1 MYIHIY
7 FGLYWAWSSVHLASN
22 IFFPGK
28 VWLDDK
34 KSQTVRVETI
44 QVGETL
50 HSKANQ
56 SFPQGQEPGFCGLN
70 EPISGQI
77 EYNCAESEQ
86 LYGIGYH
93 KVLTILTS

>member
-1 MYIHIY
+1 M
-7 FGLYWAWSSVHLASN
+7 S
-22 IFFPGK
+22 PGE

-34 KSQTVRVETI
+34 NSQTVRVETI
-44 QVGETL
+44 QVGQISEFKKPLQQELSQGSET
-50 HSKANQ
+50 
-56 SFPQGQEPGFCGLN
+56 GFCGLN

-93 KVLTILTS
+93 KVLSTCCGLCNRNTTTMSPAYF

>member
-1 MYIHIY
+1 MH
-7 FGLYWAWSSVHLASN
+7 HASN
-22 IFFPGK
+22 IFFPAQ

-44 QVGETL
+44 QVSAKL
-50 HSKANQ
+50 HCKANQ
-56 SFPQGQEPGFCGLN
+56 SFSQGQEPGFCGLN